1 MLRIDDRTLMEYLRE
16 DVPYFDLT
24 TALQES
30 SGKKAK
36 LEIFTREEVIVSC
49 SEEAKRVAEL
59 LDCEI
64 EYAIPSKQ
72 KALKGETILSL
83 RGDYETVHQ
92 V

>member
-1 MLRIDDRTLMEYLRE
+1 MLRIDDHTLMEYLKE

-30 SGKKAK
+30 SGKRAK

-59 LDCEI
+59 LGCE
-64 EYAIPSKQ
+64 
-72 KALKGETILSL
+72 
-83 RGDYETVHQ
+83 
-92 V
+92 